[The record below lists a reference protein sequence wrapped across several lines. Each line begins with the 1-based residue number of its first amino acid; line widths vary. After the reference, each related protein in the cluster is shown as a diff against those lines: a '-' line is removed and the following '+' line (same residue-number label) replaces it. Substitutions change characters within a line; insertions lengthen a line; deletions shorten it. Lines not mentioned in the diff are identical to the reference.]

1 MSLSINTNLGA
12 LNSSRH
18 LSATTTNLS
27 RSLER
32 LSSGMRINSAKDDA
46 AGLAISERMTS
57 QIRGLNQA
65 TRNAN
70 DGISMLQ
77 TADGALTS
85 MTSSLQ
91 RIRELS
97 IQAAN
102 STNNL
107 NDKKALQEEAN
118 QLIQEIEKVSTT
130 ASFNSDKIFDF
141 SGSSVLGSSDQ
152 LAVVYGLQNGWLEEA
167 ESKIQQYFGISAD
180 GADMNIELTT
190 FTDGAGGTA
199 ARVVGSVPGSYTGKA
214 TNVKLQ
220 VDMSDFT
227 PPNLPNGG
235 NAPFYNDRIIAHEM
249 VHAVMYRSMNIASM
263 FDPAV
268 DQTWFLEGSAEFIH
282 GADERLQSSISS
294 IGIGGVMAKAATF
307 GSGGA
312 SWGGTS
318 DDYSAAYT
326 AVRYLHQVIKD
337 NGGSGIKD
345 VMVHLNQNQ
354 SDTLSDAISAATGG
368 LYANADAFNA
378 DFVANGA
385 AYIAGLNLTDA
396 DTGAVGGLN
405 ADGGT
410 LRTAESVI
418 LDTSSRSGENPI
430 SGFNEIWE
438 NIAVAAVGNNKQI
451 QVGANKSD
459 TLDVTLGAVNT
470 AAMSIQSVD
479 LVNNAGFATY
489 MMDLA
494 LNHIN
499 EERSKIGAQLNRL
512 ESVIANNQT
521 SVESTTASK
530 SRIQDADYA
539 LETTSLTKT
548 QIMQQAAT
556 AVLAQANTSPQMLLA
571 LLSQP

>member
-12 LNSSRH
+12 LNTSRH
-18 LSATTTNLS
+18 LSAATNDLS

-46 AGLAISERMTS
+46 AGLAISGRMTS
-57 QIRGLNQA
+57 QILGLNQA
-65 TRNAN
+65 SRNAS

-77 TADGALTS
+77 TADGALNS
-85 MTSSLQ
+85 MTSAIQ

-102 STNNL
+102 STNSL
-107 NDKKALQEEAN
+107 SDKKALQEEAN

-130 ASFNSDKIFDF
+130 TTFNGDKIFDF
-141 SGSSVLGSSDQ
+141 SGSSVLGNSDQ
-152 LAVVYGLQNGWLEEA
+152 LAVMYGLQNGWLEDA
-167 ESKIQQYFGISAD
+167 EDKIQQYFGISAD

-220 VDMSDFT
+220 IDMSDFT
-227 PPNLPNGG
+227 PPNLPDGG

-249 VHAVMYRSMNIASM
+249 VHAVMYRSMNIGSM
-263 FDPAV
+263 FDPAA
-268 DQTWFLEGSAEFIH
+268 DQKWFMEGAAELIH

-294 IGIGGVMAKAATF
+294 VGVGGVMARAATF
-307 GSGGA
+307 GSAGA
-312 SWGGTS
+312 AWGGTS

-345 VMVHLNQNQ
+345 VMVYLNQHQ
-354 SDTLSDAISAATGG
+354 SATLSNAINAATGG

-378 DFVANGA
+378 DFVAHGA
-385 AYIAGLNLTDA
+385 AFIAGMNLTDT
-396 DTGAVGGLN
+396 DTGAIGGAN
-405 ADGGT
+405 ADGGAIQ
-410 LRTAESVI
+410 TATSVI
-418 LDTSSRSGENPI
+418 PDTSSRSGTNPL

-438 NIAVAAVGNNKQI
+438 NIEAAAVGNNKQL
-451 QVGANKSD
+451 QVGANKTD
-459 TLDVTLGAVNT
+459 TLDVTFGAVNT
-470 AAMSIQSVD
+470 AAMSIQNLD
-479 LVNNAGFATY
+479 LVNNAGYATY

-494 LNHIN
+494 LNHIS

-512 ESVIANNQT
+512 ESVITNNNIST
-521 SVESTTASK
+521 ESAVASR

-539 LETTSLTKT
+539 QETTSLTKT
-548 QIMQQAAT
+548 QILQQAAT
-556 AVLAQANTSPQMLLA
+556 AVLAQANSSPQVLMVLLK
-571 LLSQP
+571 

>member
-12 LNSSRH
+12 LNSSRY
-18 LSATTTNLS
+18 LSATANDLS

-65 TRNAN
+65 TRNAS

-77 TADGALTS
+77 TADGALNSITS
-85 MTSSLQ
+85 AIQ

-102 STNNL
+102 STNSL
-107 NDKKALQEEAN
+107 SDKKALQEEAN
-118 QLIQEIEKVSTT
+118 QLTQEIEKVSTSAT
-130 ASFNSDKIFDF
+130 FNGDKIFDI
-141 SGSSVLGSSDQ
+141 SGSSVLGNSDQ
-152 LAVVYGLQNGWLEEA
+152 LAVMYGLQHGWLENA
-167 ESKIQQYFGISAD
+167 ENKIQQYFGISAD
-180 GADMNIELTT
+180 GADMSIELTT

-199 ARVVGSVPGSYTGKA
+199 ARVVGSVPGSYSGKA

-220 VDMSDFT
+220 IDMSDFT
-227 PPNLPNGG
+227 PPNLPDGG

-249 VHAVMYRSMNIASM
+249 VHAVMYRSMNIGSM

-268 DQTWFLEGSAEFIH
+268 DQKWFMEGAAEFIH

-294 IGIGGVMAKAATF
+294 VGVGGVMARAATF
-307 GSGGA
+307 GSAGA
-312 SWGGTS
+312 AWGGTS
-318 DDYSAAYT
+318 DDYSAAYA

-345 VMVHLNQNQ
+345 VMVYLNQHQNA
-354 SDTLSDAISAATGG
+354 TLSDAINAATGG

-378 DFVANGA
+378 DFVAHGA
-385 AYIAGLNLTDA
+385 AFIAGMNLTDT
-396 DTGAVGGLN
+396 DTGAIGGAD
-405 ADGGT
+405 ADGGPIQ
-410 LRTAESVI
+410 TATSVI
-418 LDTSSRSGENPI
+418 SDSGSRSDTNPL

-438 NIAVAAVGNNKQI
+438 NINAATAGNNKQL
-451 QVGANKSD
+451 QVGANKGD
-459 TLDVTLGAVNT
+459 TLDVAFGAVNT
-470 AAMSIQSVD
+470 AAMGIQNLD
-479 LVNNAGFATY
+479 LINNAGYATY

-512 ESVIANNQT
+512 ESVVNNNNI
-521 SVESTTASK
+521 SAESAVASR

-539 LETTSLTKT
+539 QETTILTKT
-548 QIMQQAAT
+548 QILQQSAT
-556 AVLAQANTSPQMLLA
+556 AVLAQANTSPQLLLA
-571 LLSQP
+571 LLK

>member
-1 MSLSINTNLGA
+1 
-12 LNSSRH
+12 
-18 LSATTTNLS
+18 
-27 RSLER
+27 
-32 LSSGMRINSAKDDA
+32 MRINNAKDDA

-102 STNNL
+102 STNSL

-294 IGIGGVMAKAATF
+294 IGIGIGGVMAKAATF

-337 NGGSGIKD
+337 NGESGIKD

-354 SDTLSDAISAATGG
+354 SGHT
-368 LYANADAFNA
+368 
-378 DFVANGA
+378 
-385 AYIAGLNLTDA
+385 
-396 DTGAVGGLN
+396 
-405 ADGGT
+405 
-410 LRTAESVI
+410 E
-418 LDTSSRSGENPI
+418 
-430 SGFNEIWE
+430 
-438 NIAVAAVGNNKQI
+438 
-451 QVGANKSD
+451 
-459 TLDVTLGAVNT
+459 
-470 AAMSIQSVD
+470 
-479 LVNNAGFATY
+479 
-489 MMDLA
+489 
-494 LNHIN
+494 
-499 EERSKIGAQLNRL
+499 
-512 ESVIANNQT
+512 
-521 SVESTTASK
+521 
-530 SRIQDADYA
+530 
-539 LETTSLTKT
+539 
-548 QIMQQAAT
+548 
-556 AVLAQANTSPQMLLA
+556 
-571 LLSQP
+571 

>member
-1 MSLSINTNLGA
+1 
-12 LNSSRH
+12 
-18 LSATTTNLS
+18 
-27 RSLER
+27 
-32 LSSGMRINSAKDDA
+32 
-46 AGLAISERMTS
+46 
-57 QIRGLNQA
+57 
-65 TRNAN
+65 
-70 DGISMLQ
+70 MLQ

-85 MTSSLQ
+85 MTSALQ

-102 STNNL
+102 STNSL
-107 NDKKALQEEAN
+107 SDKKALQEEAN
-118 QLIQEIEKVSTT
+118 QLIQEVEKVSTT
-130 ASFNSDKIFDF
+130 TTFNGDKIFDN
-141 SGSSVLGSSDQ
+141 SGSSVLGNSDQ
-152 LAVVYGLQNGWLEEA
+152 LAVMYGLQNGWLEDA

-220 VDMSDFT
+220 IDMSDFT
-227 PPNLPNGG
+227 PPNLPDGG

-249 VHAVMYRSMNIASM
+249 VHAVMYRSMNIGSM
-263 FDPAV
+263 FDPAA
-268 DQTWFLEGSAEFIH
+268 DQKWFMEGAAEFIH

-294 IGIGGVMAKAATF
+294 VGIGGVMAKAATF
-307 GSGGA
+307 GSAGA
-312 SWGGTS
+312 TWGGTS
-318 DDYSAAYT
+318 DDYSAAYS

-345 VMVHLNQNQ
+345 VMVYLNQNQ
-354 SDTLSDAISAATGG
+354 SATLSDAISAATGG

-378 DFVANGA
+378 DFVTNGA
-385 AYIAGLNLTDA
+385 AYIAGMNLTDT
-396 DTGAVGGLN
+396 DTGAIGGSN
-405 ADGGT
+405 ADGGAIQ
-410 LRTAESVI
+410 TATSVI
-418 LDTSSRSGENPI
+418 SDTGSRGGTNPLG
-430 SGFNEIWE
+430 GFNEIWE
-438 NIAVAAVGNNKQI
+438 NINAAAVGNNKQL
-451 QVGANKSD
+451 QVGANKAD
-459 TLDVTLGAVNT
+459 IMNVTFGAVNT

-494 LNHIN
+494 LNHVN

-512 ESVIANNQT
+512 ESVITNNNI
-521 SVESTTASK
+521 SVESTVASR

-539 LETTSLTKT
+539 QETTTLTKT

-556 AVLAQANTSPQMLLA
+556 AVLAQANSSPQMLMA
-571 LLSQP
+571 LLK

>member
-12 LNSSRH
+12 LNSSRY
-18 LSATTTNLS
+18 LSATTNDLG

-32 LSSGMRINSAKDDA
+32 LSSGMRINSARDDA
-46 AGLAISERMTS
+46 AGLAISDRMTS

-65 TRNAN
+65 TRNAS

-85 MTSSLQ
+85 VTSALQ

-102 STNNL
+102 STNSL
-107 NDKKALQEEAN
+107 SDKKALQEEAN
-118 QLIQEIEKVSTT
+118 QLIQEIESVSTT
-130 ASFNSDKIFDF
+130 ATFNGDKIFDN
-141 SGSSVLGSSDQ
+141 SGSSVLGNSDQ
-152 LAVVYGLQNGWLEEA
+152 LAVMYGLQNGWLEDA

-220 VDMSDFT
+220 IDMSDFT
-227 PPNLPNGG
+227 PPNLPDGG

-249 VHAVMYRSMNIASM
+249 VHAVMYRSMNIGSM
-263 FDPAV
+263 FDPSG
-268 DQTWFLEGSAEFIH
+268 DQTWFMEGSAEFIH

-294 IGIGGVMAKAATF
+294 VGIGGVMAKAATF
-307 GSGGA
+307 GSAGA
-312 SWGGTS
+312 AWGGTS
-318 DDYSAAYT
+318 DDYSAAYS

-345 VMVHLNQNQ
+345 VMVYLNQNQ
-354 SDTLSDAISAATGG
+354 SATLSDAISAGTGG
-368 LYANADAFNA
+368 LYATADAFNA
-378 DFVANGA
+378 DFVAHGA
-385 AYIAGLNLTDA
+385 AYIAGMNLTDT
-396 DTGAVGGLN
+396 DTGAIGGSN
-405 ADGGT
+405 ADGGAIQ
-410 LRTAESVI
+410 TATSVI
-418 LDTSSRSGENPI
+418 SDTASRGGTNPLG
-430 SGFNEIWE
+430 GFNEIWE
-438 NIAVAAVGNNKQI
+438 NINAAAVGNNKQL
-451 QVGANKSD
+451 QVGANKTD
-459 TLDVTLGAVNT
+459 TMNVTFGAVNT

-494 LNHIN
+494 LNHVN

-512 ESVIANNQT
+512 ESVITNNNT
-521 SVESTTASK
+521 SVESTVASR

-539 LETTSLTKT
+539 QETTTLTKT

-556 AVLAQANTSPQMLLA
+556 AVLAQANTSPQMLMA
-571 LLSQP
+571 LLK

>member
-1 MSLSINTNLGA
+1 MALSINTNLGA
-12 LNSSRH
+12 LNTSRH
-18 LSATTTNLS
+18 LTATTTDLS

-57 QIRGLNQA
+57 QIRGLTQA

-85 MTSSLQ
+85 MTASLQ

-102 STNNL
+102 STNSL
-107 NDKKALQEEAN
+107 ADKKALQEETN
-118 QLIQEIEKVSTT
+118 QLIQEMEKVSTT
-130 ASFNSDKIFDF
+130 STFNGDSIFDF
-141 SGSSVLGSSDQ
+141 SGSSVLGDSNQ
-152 LAVVYGLQNGWLEEA
+152 LAVVYGLQYGWLEEA
-167 ESKIQQYFGISAD
+167 ENMIQQYFGISAD

-199 ARVVGSVPGSYTGKA
+199 ARVVGSIPGTYTGKA
-214 TNVKLQ
+214 TDVMLQ
-220 VDMSDFT
+220 IDMSDFT
-227 PPNLPNGG
+227 PANLPNGG

-249 VHAVMYRSMNIASM
+249 VHAVMYRSMNIGSM
-263 FDPAV
+263 FNPVV
-268 DQTWFLEGSAEFIH
+268 DQTWFLEGAAEFIH
-282 GADERLQSSISS
+282 GADERLQASIGSV
-294 IGIGGVMAKAATF
+294 GIGGVMARAATF
-307 GSGGA
+307 GSAGA
-312 SWGGTS
+312 AWGGSS
-318 DDYSAAYT
+318 DDYSAAYS

-337 NGGSGIKD
+337 NGGSGIRD
-345 VMVHLNQNQ
+345 VMVYLNQNQ
-354 SDTLSDAISAATGG
+354 SATLSDAISTATGG

-385 AYIAGLNLTDA
+385 TYIASMNLTDS
-396 DTGAVGGLN
+396 DTGAIGGLN
-405 ADGGT
+405 ADGGST
-410 LRTAESVI
+410 RTAESVI
-418 LDTSSRSGENPI
+418 SDTGSRGGINPT

-438 NIAVAAVGNNKQI
+438 DIEAAAVGNNKRL

-459 TLDVTLGAVNT
+459 TLDISLGAVNT
-470 AAMSIQSVD
+470 GALSIQDLD
-479 LVNNAGFATY
+479 LVNNAGFTTFKV
-489 MMDLA
+489 DLA

-512 ESVIANNQT
+512 QSVIANNQT

-539 LETTSLTKT
+539 VETTSLTKK

-556 AVLAQANTSPQMLLA
+556 AVLAQANSSPQMLLA
-571 LLSQP
+571 LLS

>member
-12 LNSSRH
+12 LNSSRY
-18 LSATTTNLS
+18 LSATANDLS

-65 TRNAN
+65 TRNAS

-77 TADGALTS
+77 TADGALNSITS
-85 MTSSLQ
+85 AIQ

-102 STNNL
+102 STNSL
-107 NDKKALQEEAN
+107 SDKKSLQEEAN
-118 QLIQEIEKVSTT
+118 QLIQEIEKVSTSAT
-130 ASFNSDKIFDF
+130 FNGDKIFDI
-141 SGSSVLGSSDQ
+141 SGSGVLGNSDQ
-152 LAVVYGLQNGWLEEA
+152 LAVMYGLQHGWLENA
-167 ESKIQQYFGISAD
+167 ENKIQQYFGISAD
-180 GADMNIELTT
+180 GADMSIELTT

-199 ARVVGSVPGSYTGKA
+199 ARVVGSVPGSYSGKA

-220 VDMSDFT
+220 IDMSDFT

-235 NAPFYNDRIIAHEM
+235 NAPFYNDRTIAHEM
-249 VHAVMYRSMNIASM
+249 VHAVMYRSMNIGSM

-268 DQTWFLEGSAEFIH
+268 DQKWFMEGAAEFIH

-294 IGIGGVMAKAATF
+294 VGVGGVMARAATF
-307 GSGGA
+307 GSAGA
-312 SWGGTS
+312 AWGGTS
-318 DDYSAAYT
+318 DDYSAAYA
-326 AVRYLHQVIKD
+326 AVRYLHQAIKD

-345 VMVHLNQNQ
+345 VMVYLNQHQ
-354 SDTLSDAISAATGG
+354 TATLSDAINAATGG

-378 DFVANGA
+378 DFAAHGA
-385 AYIAGLNLTDA
+385 AFIAGMNLTDT
-396 DTGAVGGLN
+396 DTGAIGGAD
-405 ADGGT
+405 ADGGPIQ
-410 LRTAESVI
+410 TATSVI
-418 LDTSSRSGENPI
+418 SDSGSRSETNPL

-438 NIAVAAVGNNKQI
+438 NIATAATGNNKQL
-451 QVGANKSD
+451 QVGANKGD
-459 TLDVTLGAVNT
+459 TLDVTFGAVNT
-470 AAMSIQSVD
+470 AAMSIQNLD
-479 LVNNAGFATY
+479 LINNAGYATY

-512 ESVIANNQT
+512 ESVVNNNT
-521 SVESTTASK
+521 ISTESAVASR

-539 LETTSLTKT
+539 QETTALTKT
-548 QIMQQAAT
+548 QILQQSAT
-556 AVLAQANTSPQMLLA
+556 AVLAQANTSPQMLMA
-571 LLSQP
+571 LLK